1 MALFS
6 VFKLLFVYLLLFVI
20 PGKANIQQ
28 HSNRIER
35 WAEQLSFEVNNVLE
49 KNFGLTKFQSLIDQ
63 ALYQRI
69 SSQGSELLN
78 NISIAVDEKLQDVL
92 RTLISNKVLLETEL
106 ILKDRPFRTVNCCD
120 RRGKLR
126 YDASFRSNVDR
137 NSSCVLPPR
146 GNSYLTSRLE
156 ENYKRN
162 VLTSKAIKWQ
172 YFGSNNGSYHQYPRS
187 EHRCAKEEIF
197 DPRLR

>member
-20 PGKANIQQ
+20 PGEANIQQ

-49 KNFGLTKFQSLIDQ
+49 KNFGLTIFQSLIDQ

-92 RTLISNKVLLETEL
+92 RTLLSNKVLLETEL
-106 ILKDRPFRTVNCCD
+106 LKDRPFRTVNCCD

-126 YDASFRSNVDR
+126 YDARFRSNVDT
-137 NSSCVLPPR
+137 NSSCVIPHR

-162 VLTSKAIKWQ
+162 VLSSKAIKWQ